1 VSNAAQAKQVD
12 IELRLRNHYE
22 KACKDLDAALQDALK
37 KKNVQVQ
44 ELFKIQEDVQ
54 QRRAENETARL
65 KNTELQHELDIL
77 ERYTDTLQ
85 DNIGDMLK
93 DYHA

>member
-1 VSNAAQAKQVD
+1 MSNAAQAKQVD

-77 ERYTDTLQ
+77 ERYADTLQ

>member
-77 ERYTDTLQ
+77 ERYADTLQ